1 MSEQTANILL
11 TVAFF
16 GVPAFFTVLF
26 TAIMIYDEFTVTGG
40 RK

>member
-1 MSEQTANILL
+1 MSEQTVSFLL

-26 TAIMIYDEFTVTGG
+26 TAIMIFDEFNAGG